1 MSQVIEGV
9 FSCRKNADK
18 ILYVINTSSVNSDI
32 ELEALHMKYFLKR
45 TMLKKGEYR
54 RDVGSRNRSFK
65 ALGYV
70 EELKEGGIKD
80 PVA

>member
-1 MSQVIEGV
+1 MLT
-9 FSCRKNADK
+9 K
-18 ILYVINTSSVNSDI
+18 ILICNILSSVNSVI

-45 TMLKKGEYR
+45 TMLKKGEYLQIYISEYR

-70 EELKEGGIKD
+70 GELKEGGIKD

>member
-1 MSQVIEGV
+1 
-9 FSCRKNADK
+9 
-18 ILYVINTSSVNSDI
+18 
-32 ELEALHMKYFLKR
+32 MKYFLKR

-54 RDVGSRNRSFK
+54 RDVGLRNRLFK
-65 ALGYV
+65 ALSYV